1 MRSSSIA
8 GSRIVGPQF
17 RGTEPTDDEY
27 RSMAVMR
34 TRSLSSPAESDA
46 DPIAESQ
53 DVTRHNKSNPEPVPA
68 ADADDQGPMVSP
80 TVDPYLVSRHRP
92 NYDDAQTNQVD
103 ANATR
108 QATQD
113 SVVRSHRR
121 RLSDLVRRGESR
133 SASVRYS
140 DGSVLRRTP
149 RCYVR
154 LLSMVSRMMS
164 AWPAC
169 RAVSSIMCTAT
180 HRRFPALSGHAHGAS
195 RSTVLRISCEAA
207 ICSR

>member
-1 MRSSSIA
+1 
-8 GSRIVGPQF
+8 
-17 RGTEPTDDEY
+17 
-27 RSMAVMR
+27 MAVMR

-53 DVTRHNKSNPEPVPA
+53 DVTRHNKSNPEPVAA

-80 TVDPYLVSRHRP
+80 TVDPYLVPRHRP

-121 RLSDLVRRGESR
+121 RLFHLMRRGESR

-140 DGSVLRRTP
+140 DAALVVTCGCCRW
-149 RCYVR
+149 
-154 LLSMVSRMMS
+154 SR
-164 AWPAC
+164 
-169 RAVSSIMCTAT
+169 
-180 HRRFPALSGHAHGAS
+180 G
-195 RSTVLRISCEAA
+195 
-207 ICSR
+207 